1 MSAANG
7 GCGFVSGGLNLT
19 NTNGSKSNHQHKD
32 WRQVEMRN
40 LTYDFRERPL
50 MERSERGGVG
60 LESGC
65 VFHPRSVL
73 SGSSVEPDNTN
84 GSKSNHQHKE
94 VSGVRLKCAT

>member
-7 GCGFVSGGLNLT
+7 GVDQCVVSISHFNLT
-19 NTNGSKSNHQHKD
+19 P
-32 WRQVEMRN
+32 EA
-40 LTYDFRERPL
+40 FIL
-50 MERSERGGVG
+50 MMVD
-60 LESGC
+60 LIP
-65 VFHPRSVL
+65 FVL